1 MLKLCKHNDELFLR
15 FEKVAHEI
23 FTAVFFC
30 AAPAFQFRFF
40 RKLDQARMVAFRA
53 LFDTLSRVE
62 IAYAVAAIKQKALF
76 LSREVIVVQVFRYRS
91 CIRIRPSPRHKHKP
105 LVLRCRQSKA
115 LPRIMKQSMENLIK
129 PLNTIAYYRLL

>member
-30 AAPAFQFRFF
+30 TAPAFQFRFF

-53 LFDTLSRVE
+53 FSDTLSRIE
-62 IAYAVAAIKQKALF
+62 IAYAFTA
-76 LSREVIVVQVFRYRS
+76 VV
-91 CIRIRPSPRHKHKP
+91 
-105 LVLRCRQSKA
+105 
-115 LPRIMKQSMENLIK
+115 
-129 PLNTIAYYRLL
+129 